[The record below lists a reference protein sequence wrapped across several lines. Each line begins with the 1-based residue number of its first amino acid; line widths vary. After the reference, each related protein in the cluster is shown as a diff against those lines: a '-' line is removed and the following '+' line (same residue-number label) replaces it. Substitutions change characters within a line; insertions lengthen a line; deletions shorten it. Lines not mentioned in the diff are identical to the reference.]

1 LPQLGTVRTRSAAI
15 GTRHRIGGR
24 TRLQQ
29 EQKDAT
35 RERLLRAAQEVFAER
50 SYAGTPVE
58 EIIRRAG
65 ASRTSFY
72 RHFDGKWSL
81 ASALC
86 AEIMPSVWLLWT
98 ELSSHASPSEQQIID
113 WLERRIALY
122 RSHRSL
128 FETLKEAVAI
138 EPVGLAAINQTHD
151 ETIRLLAAGIPAF
164 SAALEPGPAG
174 EEINIRAHLLLM
186 QLDEFNYVMAIRGWQ
201 VDRGLATRVMAQ
213 HFRRFVAECGSIIK
227 RARPR
232 NPVRA
237 AMRR

>member
-1 LPQLGTVRTRSAAI
+1 LPQPASSQTKAVALGTRYRS
-15 GTRHRIGGR
+15 GGR

-58 EIIRRAG
+58 EIIQRAG

-86 AEIMPSVWLLWT
+86 AEVMPSVWLLWK
-98 ELSSHASPSEQQIID
+98 ELASHPSPSEQRIVG

-122 RSHRSL
+122 QGHRSL

-151 ETIRLLAAGIPAF
+151 ETIRVLAAGIPAF
-164 SAALEPGPAG
+164 AAALESGPAG

-186 QLDEFNYVMAIRGWQ
+186 QLDEFNYVMAIRGWR
-201 VDRGLATRVMAQ
+201 VDRQLATRVMAQ
-213 HFRRFVAECGSIIK
+213 HFRRFVSECGSIIK
-227 RARPR
+227 RASPR
-232 NPVRA
+232 KSTGSSQGR
-237 AMRR
+237 